1 MQTADSLHT
10 LGVVQCVQSKYKAV
24 RFSCKQRGPLLS
36 ALYQCM
42 ALAAADN
49 LCPVAAKILGCGV
62 PTSQV
67 CSWWHWVTRCR

>member
-1 MQTADSLHT
+1 M
-10 LGVVQCVQSKYKAV
+10 QSKYKAV

-49 LCPVAAKILGCGV
+49 LCPVAAKILGCGARALLGLFVVSFLV
-62 PTSQV
+62 PAGHLWCLASTIV
-67 CSWWHWVTRCR
+67 DVACE